1 MRHDARMGGD
11 RLAVYLQD
19 HLAGAVLGTELARR
33 AARENR
39 GSEFGRALGALASE
53 IDEDR
58 RTLERVLAA
67 AGVSRPQAKRAF
79 AWTLEKVGR
88 LKLNGQ
94 LRGYSPLSRLLELE
108 GLAIGITAKRA
119 LWVSLGQLAAEDS
132 RLAGF
137 DFGALA
143 ERAQRQ
149 LAEVE
154 RQRLRAVP
162 LALARTAG

>member
-1 MRHDARMGGD
+1 MGGD

-19 HLAGAVLGTELARR
+19 HLAGAVFGAELARR

-39 GSEFGRALGALASE
+39 GSEFGQALAALASE

-67 AGVSRPQAKRAF
+67 VGVSRPQAKRAL
-79 AWTLEKVGR
+79 AWTFEKVGR

-108 GLAIGITAKRA
+108 GLAAGVTAKRA
-119 LWVSLGQLAAEDS
+119 LWVSLGELAAADS
-132 RLAGF
+132 RMAGF
-137 DFGALA
+137 DFAALA
-143 ERAQRQ
+143 ERAEGQ

-162 LALARTAG
+162 LALARPAG

>member
-1 MRHDARMGGD
+1 MRGD

-33 AARENR
+33 VARENR
-39 GSEFGRALGALASE
+39 GSEFGPGLDALASA

-58 RTLERVLAA
+58 HTLERVLAT
-67 AGVSRPQAKRAF
+67 AGVSRPQVKRAF
-79 AWTLEKVGR
+79 AWTLEKAGR

-108 GLAIGITAKRA
+108 GLAAGITAKRS
-119 LWVSLGQLAAEDS
+119 LWVSLGELAATDS

-137 DFGALA
+137 DFGALVA
-143 ERAQRQ
+143 RADAQ

-154 RQRLRAVP
+154 RQRRRAVP
-162 LALARTAG
+162 PALARPAN

>member
-1 MRHDARMGGD
+1 MGGD

-39 GSEFGRALGALASE
+39 GSEFGRALETLARE
-53 IDEDR
+53 IEEDR
-58 RTLERVLAA
+58 LTLERVRAA
-67 AGVSRPQAKRAF
+67 AGVSRPHAKRAL
-79 AWTLEKVGR
+79 AWTVEKVGR

-94 LRGYSPLSRLLELE
+94 FRGYSPLSRLLELE
-108 GLAIGITAKRA
+108 GLAAGITAKRG
-119 LWVSLGQLAAEDS
+119 LWISLGQIAADDS

-137 DFGALA
+137 DFGALT
-143 ERAQRQ
+143 ERAESQ

-154 RQRLRAVP
+154 RQRLRAIP
-162 LALARTAG
+162 LALARPAR